1 MAGAAKRV
9 SFSRIVA
16 GGLVLGAGGFGLLR
30 VTNAEPLPLPPP
42 ISVAEPRPD
51 PNAPAL
57 PKLDSFPLTVP
68 AIPSGPEI
76 TPVALP
82 VPSLPTVPSF
92 PMLPVPE
99 VIPTAPMLPKPA
111 EIAQPVVPVVPV
123 LPSVPEKPEN
133 TLRPAPMPLTLIPPA
148 PSVPAPLVPEP
159 VPAAIEVPRPPR
171 KVGDEILVAPKPIA
185 IETKVPG
192 PLSLTPLP
200 SPPGDFPMLPIH
212 KLTLSTALG
221 VALAFTPTSALRA
234 EEPKPGEL
242 KTVEESLK
250 KEIKDLKEELK
261 KSKDLLGTID
271 EQVMGRK
278 DGKVMVPADAGLMA
292 RMDKLEKAIKS
303 IETKVASLDETLSKR
318 TVGASPSDPA
328 KLAAGLGKVKVVNEF
343 ATKISIVVN
352 DKSYPLDPAQ
362 TKEIEVPMGSFSY
375 LLVADGATKTTS
387 AIKEGETV
395 TLRIRDSR

>member
-1 MAGAAKRV
+1 
-9 SFSRIVA
+9 
-16 GGLVLGAGGFGLLR
+16 
-30 VTNAEPLPLPPP
+30 
-42 ISVAEPRPD
+42 
-51 PNAPAL
+51 
-57 PKLDSFPLTVP
+57 
-68 AIPSGPEI
+68 
-76 TPVALP
+76 
-82 VPSLPTVPSF
+82 
-92 PMLPVPE
+92 MLPVRE
-99 VIPTAPMLPKPA
+99 VVPSIPTLSKPA
-111 EIAQPVVPVVPV
+111 ELVQPAQPVVPIAPA
-123 LPSVPEKPEN
+123 LPTVPEKPEN
-133 TLRPAPMPLTLIPPA
+133 TLRPDPAPLTLIPPV
-148 PSVPAPLVPEP
+148 PSVPVPLVPAP
-159 VPAAIEVPRPPR
+159 IEVPTPPR
-171 KVGDEILVAPKPIA
+171 KVGDEVLVVPKPIA
-185 IETKVPG
+185 VETKAPV
-192 PLSLTPLP
+192 PLSITPLP
-200 SPPGDFPMLPIH
+200 SAPGDTPMLPIH

-221 VALAFTPTSALRA
+221 VALAFMPTSALRA

-242 KTVEESLK
+242 KTVEEALK
-250 KEIKDLKEELK
+250 KEIKDLKDELK
-261 KSKDLLGTID
+261 RSKDLLGSID

-318 TVGASPSDPA
+318 TVGASPTDPA

-352 DKSYPLDPAQ
+352 DKSYPLDPSQ